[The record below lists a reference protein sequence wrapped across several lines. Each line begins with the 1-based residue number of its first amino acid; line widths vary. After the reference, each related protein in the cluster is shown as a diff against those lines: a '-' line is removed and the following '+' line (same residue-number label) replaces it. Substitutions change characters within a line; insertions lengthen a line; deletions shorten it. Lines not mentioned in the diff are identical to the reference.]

1 MWCRYGTWHEIRH
14 GAPILQVARNAL
26 NCSELLCCPCRH
38 GGARRSGEGAGY
50 QGGAGHRDVVVR
62 MAPCGSAGHRDV
74 VVGIASCGGAG
85 YRDVVVMGCAPP
97 CRRLCRGWR
106 LTC

>member
-1 MWCRYGTWHEIRH
+1 MWYRYGT
-14 GAPILQVARNAL
+14 LQEVVQRVVL
-26 NCSELLCCPCRH
+26 NMLIYTELLCAPCRH

-62 MAPCGSAGHRDV
+62 
-74 VVGIASCGGAG
+74 
-85 YRDVVVMGCAPP
+85 GCAPP
-97 CRRLCRGWR
+97 CRMLCRGWR

>member
-1 MWCRYGTWHEIRH
+1 MWYGYGTWHEIRP
-14 GAPILQVARNAL
+14 GAPILRVARNAL
-26 NCSELLCCPCRH
+26 NCSELLCATCRP

-50 QGGAGHRDVVVR
+50 QGD
-62 MAPCGSAGHRDV
+62 AGHRDV

-85 YRDVVVMGCAPP
+85 HRDVVVRGCAPP